1 MPMYNFTFM
10 FEGLETRMCPI
21 NIWAIVMW
29 PRVPAVTIL
38 DHELLSY
45 DKLVLEPSYW
55 VTQKFWVD

>member
-45 DKLVLEPSYW
+45 DKLVLEPSY
-55 VTQKFWVD
+55 